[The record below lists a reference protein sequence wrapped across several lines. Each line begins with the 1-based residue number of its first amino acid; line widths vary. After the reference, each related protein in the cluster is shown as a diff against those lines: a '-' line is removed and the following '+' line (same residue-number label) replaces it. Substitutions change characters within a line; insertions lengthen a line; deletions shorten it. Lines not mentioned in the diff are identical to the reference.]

1 MIDIDISIIKKKID
15 PFKVFNVSFYRA
27 LIAILIYYFLFNI
40 FARILLLII
49 YPLFD
54 PNVEGFS
61 SILNASYNM
70 IIYVAIAIPLVIL
83 YKNHLIHDHKTIKDT
98 DKFAK
103 LLIISVILMFVSN
116 LVSSLLQSLIVS
128 GVSQNEQNIQQIYK
142 NKFAYVI
149 MFPQVVLLAPLVE
162 ELIFRKSFFNLFKNK
177 YLSLIIST
185 LVFGFMHVTSTYSYL
200 IQTYSQGKSLYLTFG
215 YAIPYLV
222 SGLFFGLIYIKS
234 NRNIYTSITC
244 HLINNFC
251 ASILSAI
258 IIFI

>member
-1 MIDIDISIIKKKID
+1 MINIDISIIKKKID
-15 PFKVFNVSFYRA
+15 PFKVFNISFYKA
-27 LIAILIYYFLFNI
+27 LIAILTYYFLFNI
-40 FARILLLII
+40 FARILLIII

-54 PNVEGFS
+54 PTVEGFS
-61 SILNASYNM
+61 SIINAGYNM
-70 IIYVAIAIPLVIL
+70 VIYVAISIPLVIL
-83 YKNHLIHDHKTIKDT
+83 YKNYLICDYKRIKDT

-103 LLIISVILMFVSN
+103 FLIISVILMFVSN
-116 LVSSLLQSLIVS
+116 LVSSVLQNLIVS
-128 GVSQNEQNIQQIYK
+128 GVSQNEQNIQEIYQ

-185 LVFGFMHVTSTYSYL
+185 LVFGFMHVTSTYSLL
-200 IQTYSQGKSLYLTFG
+200 IKTYSVEKSIYLTFG